1 MALLE
6 VCAADIESVQ
16 AAVDGGAHRIELC
29 SALSADGLTPSPGL
43 MAEARRITSG
53 GGVLMNVLMRPD
65 ERPGFVLSEA
75 AARVVCRD
83 IAEAARIGADGV
95 VIGALTP
102 DGDIDTVRVRQ
113 LTDFARDCGLSVTF
127 HRAFDRVRNPAE
139 ALEMLIAI
147 GCDRVLTSGQAPTAG
162 EGRELLRRLVGQ
174 AAGRIVIMPG
184 AGVTPANAAGIAAS
198 TGAAE
203 LHSSCRSKGAVSSD
217 AATVRA
223 IASSISA
230 INPIP

>member
-16 AAVDGGAHRIELC
+16 AAVEGGAHRIELC
-29 SALSADGLTPSPGL
+29 SALSADGLTPSMGL
-43 MAEARRITSG
+43 MAEARRITAD

-65 ERPGFVLSEA
+65 ERPGFILSDA
-75 AARVVCRD
+75 AAQVVCRD

-102 DGDIDTVRVRQ
+102 EGDIDIRRVRQ
-113 LTDFARDCGLSVTF
+113 LTEFARDCGLSVTF
-127 HRAFDRVRNPAE
+127 HRAFDHVRKPLD
-139 ALEMLIAI
+139 ALEELIEI
-147 GCDRVLTSGQAPTAG
+147 GCDRLLTSGQASTAQ
-162 EGRELLRRLVGQ
+162 EGRMLLRQLVEL

-184 AGVTPANAAGIAAS
+184 AGVTPDNAADIARY

-203 LHSSCRSKGAVSSD
+203 LHSSCRRKSAVSSD
-217 AATVRA
+217 AVTVRA
-223 IASSISA
+223 IASSITR
-230 INPIP
+230 IYPIP